1 MKKLSPTYILVAL
14 TLLIAWGCN
23 NEVWDSVPPKIGRFL
38 NQYYPNAE
46 LTSCDKTGSDW
57 RVRIKDGPGLTFD
70 ASLEWIVIAGYGET
84 IPQALLFDQLPPAL
98 YGYLEE
104 TQVLNGVYSLE
115 RDKERYIVG
124 LQNTSV
130 VYDIDNG
137 DIRSPV
143 PPQ

>member
-1 MKKLSPTYILVAL
+1 MLV
-14 TLLIAWGCN
+14 AWGCN

-46 LTSCDKTGSDW
+46 LASCDKTGSDW

-70 ASLEWIVIAGYGET
+70 ASQNWIVIAGYGEA

-98 YGYLEE
+98 YDYLEAV
-104 TQVLNGVYSLE
+104 QALNTVYSLE
-115 RDKERYIVG
+115 RDKEQYTTG
-124 LQNTSV
+124 LKNTSV
-130 VYDIDNG
+130 VYDIDTG
-137 DIRSPV
+137 DIHSPI